1 MSTNLDKNL
10 IIVKTIKKVVIT
22 LITLIGF
29 SLFIGC
35 EDEHQLEPIDFVL
48 NTGLNQ
54 DVNGY
59 YHLPLDTSKWQTI
72 HRISGNLY
80 RNEKPMNITEMGWSS
95 NFYWKIGDEFGYYI
109 CNTGLTDYGLYVGY
123 DTTYMT
129 WFEGFEVPIVNSSSY
144 SNMDGEVNT
153 MLTPTKTM
161 VGDTATIYY
170 GYLDGW
176 TYEETYGEFYVIFD

>member
-59 YHLPLDTSKWQTI
+59 YHLQLNPSSFQTLHRLSGHIYLNDEPLEVMKK
-72 HRISGNLY
+72 NY
-80 RNEKPMNITEMGWSS
+80 RHVDV
-95 NFYWKIGDEFGYYI
+95 KIGRERVI
-109 CNTGLTDYGLYVGY
+109 
-123 DTTYMT
+123 
-129 WFEGFEVPIVNSSSY
+129 
-144 SNMDGEVNT
+144 
-153 MLTPTKTM
+153 
-161 VGDTATIYY
+161 VGDIPDHISPDK
-170 GYLDGW
+170 LSFRD
-176 TYEETYGEFYVIFD
+176 